1 MPTVANTD
9 IKVCSRAS
17 ILMGGLPISSF
28 AEGTAEADVC
38 EAMYEDV
45 ARSSLTNTRWG
56 FATDQAVMSRL
67 ASAPTGRWS
76 AAYQLPSN
84 TLTVSA
90 VTINGSP
97 IEFDTY
103 GDKIFCDASAT
114 EELIVDYIFRA
125 SESTWPSYFTVAVE
139 YTMASILAVSV
150 ARDASLSQLLEQ
162 KAVFM
167 MTQARNRDSQ
177 RQTTQRLNTS
187 RFIAQ
192 RRS

>member
-1 MPTVANTD
+1 M
-9 IKVCSRAS
+9 
-17 ILMGGLPISSF
+17 
-28 AEGTAEADVC
+28 
-38 EAMYEDV
+38 
-45 ARSSLTNTRWG
+45 
-56 FATDQAVMSRL
+56 
-67 ASAPTGRWS
+67 
-76 AAYQLPSN
+76 LPSN

-103 GDKIFCDASAT
+103 GDKIYCDASAT
-114 EELIVDYIFRA
+114 EELVVDYIFRA
-125 SESTWPSYFTVAVE
+125 NESTWPSYFTVAVE

>member
-1 MPTVANTD
+1 
-9 IKVCSRAS
+9 
-17 ILMGGLPISSF
+17 
-28 AEGTAEADVC
+28 
-38 EAMYEDV
+38 
-45 ARSSLTNTRWG
+45 
-56 FATDQAVMSRL
+56 MSRL

-84 TLTVSA
+84 TLTVSS

-103 GDKIFCDASAT
+103 GDKIYCDASAT

-125 SESTWPSYFTVAVE
+125 AESTWPSYFTVAVE

-167 MTQARNRDSQ
+167 MTQARTRDSQ